1 MIFMKERKKMRTLK
15 YINKLVATAFFCAL
29 MGPQALFGQGGEVV
43 DEIIAKVDDHIILK
57 SELEQAYIGFLSS
70 EQARSYDGDARCLIL
85 RSFIENKVM
94 LAMAEIDSVQLD
106 PGRVDYELQGRMQ
119 RIIQQFGSERAI
131 QEAYGKSIEQF
142 MEELR
147 PGIEEQL
154 LIREQEANILNTVTV
169 TPAEVR
175 KFYNQIP
182 KDTLP
187 LYGVEYE
194 VGMIIKVPEPSK
206 AEIQRVKDQ
215 LMNIRQQALNGSSF
229 EILAT
234 TYSEGPSAA
243 NGGNL
248 GFASRGTMD
257 PAFEAGALGLKPGQ
271 ISMPIESSFGIHL
284 IQLVERRGNEY
295 NSRHIIMKPKASDAD
310 IQASM
315 KFLDSLRNEILA
327 DSISFELAAQQYSD
341 DPSTSS
347 NGGFISGPYGSN
359 RIPAAN
365 VDPILYFAIDALK
378 EGEISKA
385 ESFQADAETKA
396 ARIIF
401 FKKKIPPH
409 RANLNQDYEKLKAAT
424 TQMKKAQKKLDY
436 LREKMLE
443 VYIEI
448 DPEFNRCNITDK

>member
-1 MIFMKERKKMRTLK
+1 MRTLK
-15 YINKLVATAFFCAL
+15 YMNRLVATVLFSAVLAAQ
-29 MGPQALFGQGGEVV
+29 PIFGQGGEVV

-85 RSFIENKVM
+85 RSFIENKVL
-94 LAMAEIDSVQLD
+94 LAMAEIDSVILD
-106 PGRVDYELQGRMQ
+106 DSRVDYELQGRMQ

-131 QEAYGKSIEQF
+131 QEAYGKSVDQF
-142 MEELR
+142 MNELR

-154 LIREQEANILNTVTV
+154 LIREQEENILSTVTV

-175 KFYNQIP
+175 KFYNSIP

-187 LYGVEYE
+187 LYGIEYE
-194 VGMIIKVPEPSK
+194 VGVIVKVPEPSSQ
-206 AEIQRVKDQ
+206 EIERVKSQ
-215 LMNIRQQALNGSSF
+215 LIKIREQALNGSSF

-234 TYSEGPSAA
+234 SYSEGPSAG

-248 GFASRGTMD
+248 GFATRGSMD
-257 PAFEAGALGLKPGQ
+257 PSYEAGALSLKPGE

-284 IQLVERRGNEY
+284 IQLIERRGNEY
-295 NSRHIIMKPKASDAD
+295 NSRHIIMKPKPSEAD
-310 IQASM
+310 VQASM
-315 KFLDSLRNEILA
+315 NFLDSLRKEILA
-327 DSISFELAAQQYSD
+327 DSISFERAAQQYSD
-341 DPSTSS
+341 DASTSS
-347 NGGFISGPYGSN
+347 NGGYISGPYGAN

-365 VDPILYFAIDALK
+365 IDPTLYFAIDAMK

-385 ESFQADAETKA
+385 ASIQADAETKA

-401 FKKKIPPH
+401 FKRKIPPH

-424 TQMKKAQKKLDY
+424 TQMKRAQKKLDY
-436 LREKMLE
+436 LREKMQE
-443 VYIEI
+443 VYIQI
-448 DPEFNRCNITDK
+448 DPEFNRCDIINN